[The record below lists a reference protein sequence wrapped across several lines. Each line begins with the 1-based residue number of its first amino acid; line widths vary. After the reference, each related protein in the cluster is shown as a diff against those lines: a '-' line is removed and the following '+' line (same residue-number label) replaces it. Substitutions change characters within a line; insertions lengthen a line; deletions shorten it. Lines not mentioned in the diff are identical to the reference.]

1 MAPEW
6 SRSRL
11 SLAGWVGGFGF
22 SLLAD
27 QVFTLALTFAALR
40 SGSPASV
47 AAVVA
52 AVSVARVVMLLFGGA
67 VADRVSHPRV
77 SMTVTGIGRM
87 ALMLV
92 MAAVLSMGNYSVLLL
107 VIIALVAG
115 CLDGIFQPSAT
126 SLPTHIATGSE
137 SGQQRVGA
145 LRTVVIRMSILI
157 GNAVA
162 GSVVAAGGPAGGF
175 AVAGILFLAGVLCLP
190 VIRLAPIPR
199 ADTTD
204 HGSGYSP
211 RQLFVDSVDGLRTV
225 RRAEGVGSVLL
236 MVALLNIGF
245 AGPVTAGIPVM
256 SAQRGWG
263 ADGAGWILAGFGAG
277 AAAAGFTLIAR
288 PLRSGYAAVMLVG
301 TAGMAGC
308 LIGIGLTT
316 SYLLTLVLAIV
327 MGVCSGSSGSQ
338 SYVLI
343 TTNVPRVQVGR
354 ANALFELTM
363 EFGSP
368 LSLAATGA
376 IATAGHPGI
385 PFVAGGIL
393 AAAGVLIAGLQP
405 RVRGLTIRV

>member
-1 MAPEW
+1 MTQLQ
-6 SRSRL
+6 SRWRL

-87 ALMLV
+87 ILMV
-92 MAAVLSMGNYSVLLL
+92 AMAVVLSVGHYSVPLL

-126 SLPTHIATGSE
+126 SMPTHIATGSE

-190 VIRLAPIPR
+190 VIRLSPIAR
-199 ADTTD
+199 TGGDRSTA
-204 HGSGYSP
+204 SYSP
-211 RQLFVDSVDGLRTV
+211 KQLFVDALDGLRTV
-225 RRAEGVGSVLL
+225 RRARGVGSVLL

-256 SAQRGWG
+256 AAQRGWG
-263 ADGAGWILAGFGAG
+263 ADGAGWVLAGFGAG

-288 PLRSGYAAVMLVG
+288 PLRRGYALVMLAG
-301 TAGMAGC
+301 TTGMAVC

-316 SYLLTLVLAIV
+316 SYVVTLVLAIV
-327 MGVCSGSSGSQ
+327 MGVCSGSSGSV
-338 SYVLI
+338 SYALI
-343 TTNVPRVQVGR
+343 TTNVPREQVGR

-368 LSLAATGA
+368 LSLAVTGA
-376 IATAGHPGI
+376 VATAGHPGL
-385 PFVAGGIL
+385 PFVAGGVL
-393 AAAGVLIAGLQP
+393 AGIGVVIAWLQR
-405 RVRGLTIRV
+405 RVRQLTIQQ